1 MGCRCRGT
9 PGVGASRRRL
19 GAVGGGG
26 KGMTAPWSQ
35 KSESRSLAGW
45 GATMGRLK
53 RSLTSLA

>member
-1 MGCRCRGT
+1 MALV
-9 PGVGASRRRL
+9 VGW
-19 GAVGGGG
+19 AVG
-26 KGMTAPWSQ
+26 KGMKDLSSQ